1 MTDLNSHKPG
11 QSLASITYI
20 GASALVLY
28 YALRG
33 GSYDI
38 VPRQEEALVLSWGL
52 AFGLAFGIF
61 ALRRP
66 TLPQGLTFAG
76 FLLLAVLAVVALSW
90 TESDE
95 RTVAELAR
103 IVHYLA
109 LLVLGYFVIDTKNWI
124 AAVGGLLTGAVAVC
138 AIAVANRIDPNLFG
152 TDHVQQVFH
161 ITRLSYPLNYWN
173 AVGAWAAVTLTGV
186 LGVGSHVRSLAARCA
201 ANAAIPVCALAAYLT
216 YSRAAAG
223 GVVIGVVAVVILSQH
238 RWTTV
243 VHVIGAAAGAALAI
257 ASARGHPDI
266 ALAKGAE
273 GGQVVALA
281 LVAGMGVAACAP
293 LLSSFVRSDG
303 VRLPRRFAHSVATI
317 AVLGVAVLIPTVGI
331 DSAQGAWNDFRRG
344 DPTVQSADP
353 AARLASLRGRRY
365 ELWSSAWRAFKN
377 EPVHGIGPGS
387 YEFWWSRTAST
398 AGFERDAH
406 SLYLETLAEFGVPG
420 FLALLAAVVGLIWS
434 AFRFRAELKS
444 PAEKG
449 VAGAAMASFLVYMV
463 HAGVDWMW
471 ESTAVSV
478 LGLGLIATLAL
489 SDPTERSRVTR
500 RSVRL
505 AVAALA
511 LAGSMVQLPGLVST
525 SELRQSR
532 TSAARDRLDEADRQA
547 GDAIAAQPWAAT
559 PYMQR
564 ALVREA
570 SDQLAAAGRDLHE
583 ATRREPTNWRPWF
596 LLARVEAERGRSRP
610 ALRAYRQAQLLR
622 PESPFLPRKG

>member
-1 MTDLNSHKPG
+1 MNSHKPG
-11 QSLASITYI
+11 QFRASITFI
-20 GASALVLY
+20 GGSALVLY

-38 VPRQEEALVLSWGL
+38 VPRQEEALVLGWAL

-66 TLPQGLTFAG
+66 TLAQGFTFAG
-76 FLLLAVLAVVALSW
+76 FSLLAVLAVVALSW

-109 LLVLGYFVIDTKNWI
+109 LLALGYLVIDTKNWI
-124 AAVGGLLTGAVAVC
+124 AAVGGLLTGAVGVC

-152 TDHVQQVFH
+152 TDHVQQVFR

-186 LGVGSHVRSLAARCA
+186 LGVGAHARRLATRCA

-243 VHVIGAAAGAALAI
+243 VHVLGAAAGAALAI
-257 ASARGHPDI
+257 ASARSHPDI
-266 ALAKGAE
+266 ALAKGAD

-281 LVAGMGVAACAP
+281 LVAGMAVAACAP
-293 LLSSFVRSDG
+293 LLSKVVGSDG
-303 VRLPRRFAHSVATI
+303 VRLPRRFAHPVATI
-317 AVLGVAVLIPTVGI
+317 AVVGVAVLIPTVGI
-331 DSAQGAWNDFRRG
+331 DSAQRAWNDFRRG

-365 ELWSSAWRAFKN
+365 ELWSSAWRAVKN

-406 SLYLETLAEFGVPG
+406 SLYLETLAEFGIPG
-420 FLALLAAVVGLIWS
+420 FLALLAAIVGLIWG
-434 AFRFRAELKS
+434 AFTLRTGLKI

-449 VAGAAMASFLVYMV
+449 VAGAAIAGFLVYLV

-471 ESTAVSV
+471 ESTAVTM
-478 LGLGLIATLAL
+478 LGLGLIASVGL
-489 SDPTERSRVTR
+489 SGRTEHRRVSR

-511 LAGSMVQLPGLVST
+511 LAGSIVQIPGLVST

-532 TSAARDRLDEADRQA
+532 ASAAQDRLDEADRQA
-547 GDAIAAQPWAAT
+547 GDAIAAEPWAAT

-570 SDQLAAAGRDLHE
+570 SDQLTTAGHDLLE

-596 LLARVEAERGRSRP
+596 LLARVDAERGRPRS
-610 ALRAYRQAQLLR
+610 ALRAYREAQLLR
-622 PESPFLPRKG
+622 PISPFLPRKR